1 MPAHFPKDDF
11 ALRRFDGTALYE
23 HADPRSGEHP
33 GLGHADLQLR
43 PQRGPQLPVANA
55 LYWLQE
61 FHVDG
66 LRVDAVASMLYLDY
80 SRKHGRVDPQRVR
93 RPREP
98 RGCRL
103 LARALNR
110 RGSRRVPR
118 ARFTAAEESTAW
130 RGVTRPARARRPR
143 LHLQVEHGMDARHAC
158 GTSRGIAIHRRY
170 HQDELTFAM
179 LYEYSERFIMPLS
192 HDEVVH
198 GKRSLVGEDARGS
211 LAEVRQPALTLAYQ
225 WTRPGKKL
233 LFMGT
238 EIAPYREWNIY
249 EQLDW
254 SLTDTSER
262 RGLARYFEDMGNVYR
277 SRPCLWEMDHE
288 PGGME
293 WLDTED
299 REQSILS
306 YVRRSSR
313 DYLVVLLN
321 LTPVPRRR
329 YRFGALERR
338 PYVSVLNSDDVA
350 YGGSGFCTATRF
362 EAEPVP
368 WHRRPQ
374 SFTIDLPPLAA
385 VILAP
390 E

>member
-1 MPAHFPKDDF
+1 
-11 ALRRFDGTALYE
+11 
-23 HADPRSGEHP
+23 
-33 GLGHADLQLR
+33 
-43 PQRGPQLPVANA
+43 
-55 LYWLQE
+55 
-61 FHVDG
+61 
-66 LRVDAVASMLYLDY
+66 
-80 SRKHGRVDPQRVR
+80 
-93 RPREP
+93 
-98 RGCRL
+98 
-103 LARALNR
+103 
-110 RGSRRVPR
+110 
-118 ARFTAAEESTAW
+118 
-130 RGVTRPARARRPR
+130 
-143 LHLQVEHGMDARHAC
+143 
-158 GTSRGIAIHRRY
+158 
-170 HQDELTFAM
+170 M
-179 LYEYSERFIMPLS
+179 LYEYHERFIMPLS

-198 GKRSLVGEDARGS
+198 GKR
-211 LAEVRQPALTLAYQ
+211 ALLEKLPGDIWQKFADLRLILAYQ

-254 SLTDTSER
+254 ALADTPER
-262 RGLARYFEDMGNVYR
+262 RGLARYFEAMGSVYR
-277 SRPCLWEMDHE
+277 SRPCLWEMDHD

-321 LTPVPRRR
+321 LTPVPRHG

-338 PYVSVLNSDDVA
+338 AYVSALNSDDVV

-368 WHRRPQ
+368 WHHRQQ
-374 SFTIDLPPLAA
+374 SFTIDLPPLSA
-385 VILAP
+385 VVLAP